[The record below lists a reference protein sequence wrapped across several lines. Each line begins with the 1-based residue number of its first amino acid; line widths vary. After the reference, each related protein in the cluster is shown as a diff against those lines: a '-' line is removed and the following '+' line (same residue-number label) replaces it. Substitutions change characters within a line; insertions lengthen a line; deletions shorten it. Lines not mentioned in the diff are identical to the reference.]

1 MNRNHSLPWIY
12 QKSRWLIGAI
22 ALLGLL
28 LTIYLTLIKLTGNS
42 AFCLAG
48 GDGCNIALSSS
59 YATVFGLP
67 LTLYGVAAYAMMAL
81 LAFVPII
88 FSLEDKSQRDRL
100 DNWTWNLLLIGA
112 TAMTAASS
120 YLVYILAFELHVF
133 CPYCLTSATFSVS
146 LFLLTLFGRLWEDW
160 GQVVFTGLIVAIVTV
175 VGTLG
180 VYANETP
187 PALVDGRI
195 PIPALKS
202 APKPGIGWEIA
213 TTSTPSEIALAKHL
227 GATGAKMYGAY
238 WCPHCGEQKLLL
250 GKQAFAEIDYV
261 ECDRKGKNSQTAS
274 CQAREIHSFPTWE
287 IDGKLHEG
295 IQTLEKL
302 ARLSNY
308 EGTQDFKYIIPG
320 LK

>member
-22 ALLGLL
+22 ALLGLT
-28 LTIYLTLIKLTGNS
+28 LTSYLTLIKLTGNP
-42 AFCLAG
+42 ALCLAG

-67 LTLYGVAAYAMMAL
+67 LSLYGVAAYFLMAVS
-81 LAFVPII
+81 AFVPIVLP
-88 FSLEDKSQRDRL
+88 LEEKSQRDRL
-100 DNWTWNLLLIGA
+100 ENWTWNFLLIGA
-112 TAMTAASS
+112 TGMTATSS
-120 YLVYILAFELHVF
+120 YLIYILAFELHVF
-133 CPYCLTSATFSVS
+133 CPYCLTSAICSLS

-160 GQVVFTGLIVAIVTV
+160 GQVIFTGLIVAIVTV

-187 PALVDGRI
+187 PAPIDGRI

-213 TTSTPSEIALAKHL
+213 TTSTPSELALARHL
-227 GATGAKMYGAY
+227 KETGVKMYGAY

-250 GKQAFAEIDYV
+250 GKQAFAQIDYV
-261 ECDRKGKNSQTAS
+261 ECDRKGKKSQTAL
-274 CQAREIHSFPTWE
+274 CQAKEIHSFPTWE
-287 IDGKLHEG
+287 INGELHEG

-302 ARLSNY
+302 AQLSGY
-308 EGTQDFKYIIPG
+308 EGSQDFKYIIPG